1 VKRKLVLATA
11 ALVVLSAAGTIMA
24 ASSSGDGTIRACQ
37 HIRHGLLRIPAPAAS
52 CKKNEKTVEWNKEGP
67 VGPAGPAGEPGPAGP
82 AGETGPAGPKGEAG
96 PAGEA
101 GPPGPKGDP
110 GPASV
115 AALDGTPCTT
125 FEDQPGTI
133 VVGTTATDLITLTCE
148 LPESPPEPGTA
159 KLVINEIDYDQVGTD
174 SGGFVEVANTGDAA
188 APLDGIALVLVN
200 GGDNAE
206 YDRAALTGSLAAGEH
221 IAVAIEAQ
229 NGAPDGVALI
239 DTADG
244 DLLDALSYEGAITA
258 AIIGG
263 RTYSLVEGT
272 VLPDTVAD
280 SNTVAGSLA
289 RLPDGTDT
297 DDAATDWTFTQTATP
312 GAPNVP

>member
-1 VKRKLVLATA
+1 MKRKLVLAIS
-11 ALVVLSAAGTIMA
+11 ALLVLGAAGTITA
-24 ASSSGDGTIRACQ
+24 ASSPDGSIRACQ
-37 HIRHGLLRIPAPAAS
+37 HIRHGLLRIPAPDAS

-67 VGPAGPAGEPGPAGP
+67 AGPAGPAGEPGPAGP
-82 AGETGPAGPKGEAG
+82 AGESGPAGPKGDAG
-96 PAGEA
+96 PAGET

-110 GPASV
+110 GPASI
-115 AALDGTPCTT
+115 AALAGTPCTT
-125 FEDQPGTI
+125 FEDQAGTI

-148 LPESPPEPGTA
+148 LPESPPEPGAA
-159 KLVINEIDYDQVGTD
+159 KLVVNETDYDQVGPD
-174 SGGFVEVANTGDAA
+174 SGGFVEVANTGDVA

-206 YDRAALTGSLAAGEH
+206 YDRAALTGSLPAGGH
-221 IAVAIEAQ
+221 VAVTIEAQ

-239 DTADG
+239 DTANG
-244 DLLDALSYEGAITA
+244 ELLDALSYEGAITA
-258 AIIGG
+258 AVIGG

-272 VLPDTVAD
+272 VLPDTVVD

-297 DDAATDWTFTQTATP
+297 NNAATDWAFTQTATP